1 MFPEIG
7 ISTFALTWA
16 FGVPGHAH
24 GRMLTGK
31 DLIDIASDAG
41 IHRVQFGD
49 NYALDALSDSELCD
63 LATYAES
70 LGVAVEV
77 GTRGLIY
84 DNMIRY
90 LEIARIFRSPFVRVV
105 IDKGG
110 YTPDSNEIIEVINRL
125 LPAYETE
132 SVSIGIENHD
142 RFTCS
147 ELIGI
152 LDEVGRSSVGICLD
166 TVNSFGAMENPW
178 TVIDSLAQYALNVHV
193 KDFRISR
200 PFHNMGFLVEGTPA
214 GEGFLDI
221 RYLLDN
227 PHIQKNKPSFI
238 LESWVTPGK
247 SMDETLDKERRWLD
261 KGISFLKSIQ
271 KEDSSQN

>member
-63 LATYAES
+63 LAAYAES
-70 LGVAVEV
+70 LSVAVEV

-110 YTPDSNEIIEVINRL
+110 YTPGSNEIIEVINRL
-125 LPAYETE
+125 LPAYEAE

-178 TVIDSLAQYALNVHV
+178 TVIDSLAPYALNVHV

-238 LESWVTPGK
+238 LESWVTPEK
-247 SMDETLDKERRWLD
+247 SMDDTLDKERRWLD
-261 KGISFLKSIQ
+261 KGILFLKSIQ